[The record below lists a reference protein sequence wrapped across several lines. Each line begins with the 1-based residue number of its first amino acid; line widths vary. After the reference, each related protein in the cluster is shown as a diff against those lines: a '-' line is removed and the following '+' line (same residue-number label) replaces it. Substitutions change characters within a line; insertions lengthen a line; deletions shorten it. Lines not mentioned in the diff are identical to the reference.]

1 MRTALLQHEHDA
13 SQSGHETQ
21 PSSRYTVCG
30 LDGML
35 EGRFPALLHA
45 LYSFWLFRWSFR
57 TIALAADMLSIV
69 LSFQSGQEI
78 QPSSRYTVCGLD
90 GMLEGRFPA
99 LLHALYSFWPFS
111 FSFRTI
117 ALAAAKG
124 RKAPRPPSLPSQFC
138 HEIQPSSRYT
148 VCGLDG
154 MLEGRFNVLRHA
166 SHCLVFPSLSF
177 RTIALAA
184 ANESILKSGKR
195 ASARPY

>member
-1 MRTALLQHEHDA
+1 VRTALLQHEHDA
-13 SQSGHETQ
+13 SQSGHET
-21 PSSRYTVCG
+21 
-30 LDGML
+30 
-35 EGRFPALLHA
+35 
-45 LYSFWLFRWSFR
+45 
-57 TIALAADMLSIV
+57 
-69 LSFQSGQEI
+69 